1 MNNDQTRPKVRAGN
15 SKKHNFLEATGSEK
29 PTSPNPA
36 ALCSLVF
43 TPPAPPLERERERE
57 RDRERQRKRETETER
72 ERERFRAWPYKILK
86 SDSVT
91 VNQHMESDISYNQK
105 GGNRQSKTSLQNG
118 IPRQRSSPIHSRYH
132 FCSYLQDDHQL
143 IMNLSSDNNHWHGT
157 KIMCREIPMY

>member
-57 RDRERQRKRETETER
+57 RDRERQRKRETETET
-72 ERERFRAWPYKILK
+72 ERERDSEHGHTKFLNQTLSLSTNIWKVIFLTTRKGEIVNLRHPSKMAFPGKEAAQFIQDIIFAPIYKMII
-86 SDSVT
+86 
-91 VNQHMESDISYNQK
+91 N
-105 GGNRQSKTSLQNG
+105 
-118 IPRQRSSPIHSRYH
+118 SS
-132 FCSYLQDDHQL
+132 
-143 IMNLSSDNNHWHGT
+143 
-157 KIMCREIPMY
+157 